1 MLKCKGAKAVRTRS
15 IQSEM
20 PEIKQEVEALGQQWE
35 TETKKLNVFD
45 GANAICIGATFSTI
59 PTASKKHYAQLNNR
73 DTETITSLYTYSTSP
88 HTSPFH
94 HHHPYT
100 PTKPQI

>member
-35 TETKKLNVFD
+35 TETKKLKVFD
-45 GANAICIGATFSTI
+45 GANAICIGAAFSTI
-59 PTASKKHYAQLNNR
+59 PTASKKHYAQVNNG
-73 DTETITSLYTYSTSP
+73 DTETITSVYTYSISW
-88 HTSPFH
+88 HT
-94 HHHPYT
+94 
-100 PTKPQI
+100 